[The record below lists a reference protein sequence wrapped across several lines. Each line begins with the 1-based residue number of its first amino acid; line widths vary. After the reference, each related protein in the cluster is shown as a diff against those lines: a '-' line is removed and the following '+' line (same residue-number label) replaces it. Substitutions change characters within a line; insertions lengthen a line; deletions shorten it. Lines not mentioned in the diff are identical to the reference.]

1 VLRLGGAEVKISFLE
16 LFDNNI
22 GPRGANALGMAL
34 SFGHNL
40 SLLTLKLDYNPTLG
54 DEGVINLC
62 KGLRTNSTL
71 KQLHIQ
77 FCNVS
82 SKSGSA
88 LAEFLA
94 NSKSAVEVFNM
105 SGNRLGG
112 DGLAKMCG
120 GLMYNTKCETLCI
133 ADNMIDQVVL
143 SKPYLRLKYLIPRRA
158 CRVDGGRSAG
168 ACCVKRLST

>member
-82 SKSGSA
+82 SKSGPA

-143 SKPYLRLKYLIPRRA
+143 SNPYVWLKYLIPPCLPRRWRKI
-158 CRVDGGRSAG
+158 CRGLLR
-168 ACCVKRLST
+168 